1 MKLGFLKSL
10 TLALG
15 MTAAT
20 SAFAGSANIVE
31 TASSAGN
38 FNTLAAALDAAGLI
52 DTLEGDGPFTVF
64 APTDAAFEALP
75 EGTVEM
81 LLKPENKDKLTAI
94 LTYHVVAGK
103 VMSSDVV
110 GIDSATTVNGAEI
123 DVMIS
128 GSDVMLNDAKVTAV
142 DIGASNGVIQV
153 SDKVLLPDS

>member
-1 MKLGFLKSL
+1 MKLGLLKPL
-10 TLALG
+10 TLAFGL
-15 MTAAT
+15 TAAT

-31 TASSAGN
+31 TAASAGN
-38 FNTLAAALDAAGLI
+38 FNILAAALDAAGLI

-103 VMSSDVV
+103 VMSSDVA
-110 GIDSATTVNGAEI
+110 GIDTATTVNGAEI

-142 DIGASNGVIQV
+142 DIGASNGVIHV
-153 SDKVLLPDS
+153 IDKVLLPES